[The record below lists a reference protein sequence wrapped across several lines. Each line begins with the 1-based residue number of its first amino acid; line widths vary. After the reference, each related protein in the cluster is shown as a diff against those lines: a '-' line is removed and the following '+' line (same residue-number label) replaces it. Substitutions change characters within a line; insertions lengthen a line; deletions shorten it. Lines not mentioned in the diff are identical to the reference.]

1 MAPVARYLSAAC
13 LAGALSL
20 ASLPSRAGHDYEEPV
35 AFTPADQVKQLLDI
49 GEQVTFVD
57 IREAADYGKGHL
69 PKAISIPVSEFG
81 HRWSEIPKTGRV
93 ILYCTCPPGQRDET
107 YAFLLL
113 RQQRYLNI
121 TFIDGG
127 YAGWVK
133 RGYPVAAP

>member
-1 MAPVARYLSAAC
+1 MAPVARHLLVAC
-13 LAGALSL
+13 LAGALSV

-35 AFTPADQVKQLLDI
+35 DFTPADQVKQLLDI
-49 GEQVTFVD
+49 GERVTFVD

-69 PKAISIPVSEFG
+69 PNAVSIPVSEFD

-93 ILYCTCPPGQRDET
+93 VLYCACPPGQKDET

-121 TFIDGG
+121 TFIDSG